1 MEEVKTKKKASASKI
16 ALIIIGSLLGIFIL
30 WLIIEVDLELKT
42 EEKLIAMRD
51 NILNTGEIDMS
62 LETKGEYQK
71 IERVMK
77 EYYKEYISYYD
88 SLYQNDYLAIYYLFT
103 KEYLNN
109 KTALPK
115 LLQDL
120 NSYQNNAD
128 EALDSMIK
136 LLDEREIK
144 LMFIDADIDYYHLD
158 FYKELMIL
166 ESDDETIKEWQ
177 NYKIENKEKMENIKK
192 MLEILVN
199 NEDMWYIEED
209 NLYINDE
216 ELLQEYNANYYQI
229 FDNKPNLDVKI

>member
-103 KEYLNN
+103 KAYLNN

-209 NLYINDE
+209 NLYINDK

>member
-1 MEEVKTKKKASASKI
+1 MEEVKIKKKASASKI
-16 ALIIIGSLLGIFIL
+16 ALIIIGSILGIFIL

-51 NILNTGEIDMS
+51 NILNTGEVDMS

-88 SLYQNDYLAIYYLFT
+88 SLYQNDYLAIYNLFT

-177 NYKIENKEKMENIKK
+177 NYKKK
-192 MLEILVN
+192 QRKN
-199 NEDMWYIEED
+199 GKYKKDARN
-209 NLYINDE
+209 
-216 ELLQEYNANYYQI
+216 
-229 FDNKPNLDVKI
+229 FSK

>member
-16 ALIIIGSLLGIFIL
+16 ALIIIGSILGIFIL

-51 NILNTGEIDMS
+51 NILNTGEVDMS

-88 SLYQNDYLAIYYLFT
+88 SLYQNDYLAIYNLFT

>member
-1 MEEVKTKKKASASKI
+1 MEEVKIKKKASASKI
-16 ALIIIGSLLGIFIL
+16 ALIIISSILGIFIL

-51 NILNTGEIDMS
+51 NILNTGEVDMS

-88 SLYQNDYLAIYYLFT
+88 SLYQNDYLAIYNLFT

-209 NLYINDE
+209 NLYINDK

>member
-1 MEEVKTKKKASASKI
+1 MEEVKIKKKASASKI
-16 ALIIIGSLLGIFIL
+16 ALIIIGSILGIFIL

-51 NILNTGEIDMS
+51 NILNTGEVDMS

-88 SLYQNDYLAIYYLFT
+88 SLYQNDYLAIYNLFT

>member
-1 MEEVKTKKKASASKI
+1 MEEVKIKKKASASKI
-16 ALIIIGSLLGIFIL
+16 ALIIISSILGIFIL

-51 NILNTGEIDMS
+51 NILNTGEVDMS

-88 SLYQNDYLAIYYLFT
+88 SLYQNDYLAIYNLFT

>member
-1 MEEVKTKKKASASKI
+1 MEEVKIKKKASASKI
-16 ALIIIGSLLGIFIL
+16 ALIIIGSILGIFIL

>member
-1 MEEVKTKKKASASKI
+1 MEEVKIKKKASASKI
-16 ALIIIGSLLGIFIL
+16 ALIIIGSILGIFIL

-51 NILNTGEIDMS
+51 NILNTGEVDMS

-88 SLYQNDYLAIYYLFT
+88 SLYQNDYLAIYNLFT

-209 NLYINDE
+209 NLYINDK

>member
-88 SLYQNDYLAIYYLFT
+88 SLYQNDYLAIYNLFT

>member
-1 MEEVKTKKKASASKI
+1 
-16 ALIIIGSLLGIFIL
+16 
-30 WLIIEVDLELKT
+30 
-42 EEKLIAMRD
+42 
-51 NILNTGEIDMS
+51 
-62 LETKGEYQK
+62 
-71 IERVMK
+71 
-77 EYYKEYISYYD
+77 
-88 SLYQNDYLAIYYLFT
+88 
-103 KEYLNN
+103 
-109 KTALPK
+109 
-115 LLQDL
+115 
-120 NSYQNNAD
+120 
-128 EALDSMIK
+128 
-136 LLDEREIK
+136 
-144 LMFIDADIDYYHLD
+144 MFIDADIDYYHLD

>member
-103 KEYLNN
+103 KAYLNN